1 MRLRHRAD
9 WRTLFCTLLLMP
21 ALPILQLWLPVAIGW
36 LVPLQLYLGFLAGVI
51 AHNHNHS
58 PTFFDRRANAAFSAW
73 LSIWY
78 GVPIFGWIPTHNDN
92 HHRYVNGPGDDTITW
107 RYSRRNSL
115 WSLLA
120 YFFVS
125 NYFQAPVVRRFV
137 DEARLHRPR
146 LYREIVL
153 QWTAVA
159 CAHAAM
165 LGAALTL
172 HGVRRGVL
180 VYAAAFL
187 AQVAFAWWSMF
198 FINFVQHVDC
208 DPASTYDHSRNFV
221 GKLGNY
227 LTFNAGYHTAH
238 HEQSGLHWTKL
249 PALHARLAARIDP
262 RLNEPS
268 LLAFTVRVY
277 VLSAF
282 MPRLRTQLIGK
293 APW

>member
-1 MRLRHRAD
+1 
-9 WRTLFCTLLLMP
+9 
-21 ALPILQLWLPVAIGW
+21 
-36 LVPLQLYLGFLAGVI
+36 
-51 AHNHNHS
+51 
-58 PTFFDRRANAAFSAW
+58 
-73 LSIWY
+73 
-78 GVPIFGWIPTHNDN
+78 VPIFGWIPTHNDN

-107 RYSRRNSL
+107 RYSHQNTLRT
-115 WSLLA
+115 LLA

-137 DEARLHRPR
+137 ADARARKPR

-159 CAHAAM
+159 TAHALM
-165 LGAALTL
+165 LSAALAL
-172 HGVRRGVL
+172 HGVHRGVL

-187 AQVAFAWWSMF
+187 AQVAFAWWAMF

-208 DPASTYDHSRNFV
+208 DPASPYDHSRNFT
-221 GKLGNY
+221 GMLGNW

-238 HEQSGLHWTKL
+238 HERPGLHWTKL
-249 PALHARLAARIDP
+249 AALHAQLAPRIDR

-268 LLAFTVRVY
+268 LLAFVARVY
-277 VLSAF
+277 VLGAF
-282 MPRLRTQLIGK
+282 VPGLRTQLIGK